1 MAQAALKSRRQGTEY
16 RQIFSIFRKAA
27 IEYRKTQQMF
37 DLMGWGELSEEL
49 KLTIEQD
56 VKGYVDEL
64 EGQYCSS
71 CAYVQRRR
79 KRVDYWV
86 NCYLDGICS
95 EKTAVEALR
104 VHPL

>member
-1 MAQAALKSRRQGTEY
+1 MAQAIIRSTRPSTEN
-16 RQIFSIFRKAA
+16 RHIFSIFRKAA

-37 DLMGWGELSEEL
+37 EMMGWGELPEEL

-64 EGQYCSS
+64 EGSYCTS

-86 NCYLDGICS
+86 NCFLDGICS
-95 EKTAVEALR
+95 EKTAVDALR
-104 VHPL
+104 VKPF